1 MVVYGS
7 EPVVI
12 IRIYVAYSGKGYFHV
27 LNKNCW
33 PVNLCGLRKGEHK
46 FIGSDSYLIY
56 GNKDRIQML
65 TFTSQDFYY
74 THNTS
79 QHLLS

>member
-27 LNKNCW
+27 LNKNCL
-33 PVNLCGLRKGEHK
+33 PVNLCGLIIFCIYLQFAENAFDMKHK
-46 FIGSDSYLIY
+46 QYSFYTTTQFLIA
-56 GNKDRIQML
+56 N
-65 TFTSQDFYY
+65 
-74 THNTS
+74 NT
-79 QHLLS
+79 